1 MFGSMSQTR
10 ASNFAPG
17 GASRS
22 DILGRKYQPF
32 SNPFFD
38 QASTYIPPSIKS
50 LFGFCRYFFLT
61 HGVIHAVSQKAA
73 EYPITDVIF
82 QHQHEHVVSRWEELM
97 LGILNYRVFQ
107 FETNL
112 DYYVYGNSFASPSFP
127 FKKYLKC
134 GSCNAKLGALETRKN
149 WRYTNSQFWLSCPK
163 CGQSGYAKSY
173 DESLTRYSDIAQ
185 VRWNPENV
193 SIIHNETTG
202 RVDYILDMS
211 QEFKSQIYMGRKDL
225 VATTPEI
232 FLEAVKQKRAIVFD
246 PQAVFHM
253 RRPSLSAMN
262 KGWGIPL
269 LMPVLKDA
277 YYMQVM
283 KKAQESVLLTHLV
296 PQIFLFP
303 QPATAGADPFTVTNL
318 QNWRDHIRRE
328 IARQRMD
335 PSYYGILPFPLG
347 HQTIGENGRSL
358 LLMPEIQQLAELM
371 VIAMGFPTD
380 LIFGQGTYAGSS
392 VNMRMLENF
401 FLSNVQA
408 QLRQLHWFMKRI
420 GSFMNW
426 PIPQAKFKPFRMAD
440 DLQRQAFM
448 FQMNQAGKITDT
460 TLLAGSDIKVQDEA
474 KLRLSELA
482 LLKESV
488 TKHQLLQA
496 EVQGEVGLIQAK
508 YQTKAQAAM
517 QQAQQAPAQDP
528 FASLQSSS
536 LSGPPQVTLDATA
549 AALAKYLKTA
559 PEDVRQSYLSQIQ
572 VASPEM
578 GQLVQQNMQGPEGA
592 PQPPVDLSSMTGDAA
607 GQGGAAAPAVDM
619 RPMPNVLPPR
629 RQ

>member
-61 HGVIHAVSQKAA
+61 HGVVHAVCQKAA
-73 EYPITDVIF
+73 EYPITDIIL
-82 QHQHEHVVSRWEELM
+82 QHQNPHVVARWEELM
-97 LGILNYRVFQ
+97 LGVLNYRVFQ
-107 FETNL
+107 FESNL

-134 GSCNAKLGALETRKN
+134 PSCNAKLGALETRKN
-149 WRYTNSQFWLSCPK
+149 WRYTNSQFWLACPK

-173 DESLTRYSDIAQ
+173 DESMTRYSEINT
-185 VRWNPENV
+185 VRWNPENI
-193 SIIHNETTG
+193 SIVHNETTG
-202 RVDYILDMS
+202 HVDYVLDNS

-232 FLEAVKQKRAIVFD
+232 FLDAVKQKRAIVFD
-246 PQAVFHM
+246 PQSVFHM
-253 RRPSLSAMN
+253 RRPALSAMN

-269 LMPVLKDA
+269 IMPVLKDG

-283 KKAQESVLLTHLV
+283 KKAQEAVLLTHLV
-296 PQIFLFP
+296 PQVFLFP

-328 IARQRMD
+328 MARQRMD
-335 PSYYGILPFPLG
+335 PSYYGVLPFPLG
-347 HQTIGENGRSL
+347 HQTIGENGKSL

-371 VIAMGFPTD
+371 VTAMGFPTD
-380 LIFGQGTYAGSS
+380 LIFGSGTYAGSS

-408 QLRQLHWFMKRI
+408 QIRQLHWFMRRI

-426 PIPQAKFKPFRMAD
+426 PTPTGKFKPFRMAD

-448 FQMNQAGKITDT
+448 FQLNQAGKITDT

-474 KLRLSELA
+474 KLRVAELE

-488 TKHQLLQA
+488 TKHQLIQA
-496 EVQGEVGLIQAK
+496 EIAGEVGLIQAK
-508 YQTKAQAAM
+508 YQAKAQSLM
-517 QQAQQAPAQDP
+517 QQQQAQKPVDP
-528 FASLQSSS
+528 FSDLQASNIG
-536 LSGPPQVTLDATA
+536 GPPQITLDSAA
-549 AALAKYLKTA
+549 AALAARIKTMP
-559 PEDVRQSYLSQIQ
+559 PELQRSYMRQIQ
-572 VASPEM
+572 AEVPEM
-578 GQLVQQNMQGPEGA
+578 GQLIQQQNQGPEGA
-592 PQPPVDLSSMTGDAA
+592 PQPPIDMSSMTGQGA
-607 GQGGAAAPAVDM
+607 GGAPPNAGVDM
-619 RPMPNVLPPR
+619 RPMPQVLPPR
-629 RQ
+629 R

>member
-61 HGVIHAVSQKAA
+61 HGVVHAVCQKAA
-73 EYPITDVIF
+73 EYPITDIIL
-82 QHQHEHVVSRWEELM
+82 QHQNPHVVARWEELM
-97 LGILNYRVFQ
+97 LGVLNYRVFQ
-107 FETNL
+107 FESNL

-134 GSCNAKLGALETRKN
+134 ASCNAKLGALETRKN
-149 WRYTNSQFWLSCPK
+149 WRYTNSQFWLACPR

-173 DESLTRYSDIAQ
+173 DESMTRYSEINT
-185 VRWNPENV
+185 VRWNPENI
-193 SIIHNETTG
+193 SIVHNETTG
-202 RVDYILDMS
+202 RVDYILDNS

-246 PQAVFHM
+246 PQSVFHM
-253 RRPSLSAMN
+253 RRPALSAMN

-269 LMPVLKDA
+269 IMPVLKDG
-277 YYMQVM
+277 YYMQIM

-296 PQIFLFP
+296 PQVFLFP

-328 IARQRMD
+328 MARQRMD

-347 HQTIGENGRSL
+347 HQTIGENGKSL

-371 VIAMGFPTD
+371 VTALGFPVD

-401 FLSNVQA
+401 FLSNGQA
-408 QLRQLHWFMKRI
+408 QLRQLHWFTRRI
-420 GSFMNW
+420 GAFMNW
-426 PIPQAKFKPFRMAD
+426 PIPTGKFKPFRMAD

-474 KLRLSELA
+474 KLRLAELA

-508 YQTKAQAAM
+508 YQAKAQSVM
-517 QQAQQAPAQDP
+517 QQQQAQKPADP
-528 FASLQSSS
+528 FVELQAS
-536 LSGPPQVTLDATA
+536 GVGGAPQITLDAA
-549 AALAKYLKTA
+549 ASALAARIKTMPLELQQSYMRQIQAEA
-559 PEDVRQSYLSQIQ
+559 PEMAQLIQ
-572 VASPEM
+572 
-578 GQLVQQNMQGPEGA
+578 QQTQGPEGA
-592 PQPPVDLSSMTGDAA
+592 QQPPVDMTSMTGQGA
-607 GQGGAAAPAVDM
+607 GGAPPNAGVDM
-619 RPMPNVLPPR
+619 RPQPQVLPPR
-629 RQ
+629 R